1 VVHLWHIF
9 FRRKKP
15 SYEACSDRQTPIA
28 HNWLRLFILPT
39 LLSNSY
45 LRMGVFL
52 SPWTA
57 AITSIITATAS
68 ILLRQYWSRIPLK
81 ATKETS
87 FASTGVTESV
97 ELRDDTD
104 ELQNLKLL
112 YYQLHNLEE
121 FPEVLP
127 TARTLLFALLTE
139 TSTAA
144 KSLPEHESI
153 LSVRSF
159 SRRQLEEFQ
168 HRRDRNIGREWEQ
181 YNLGRKAGGSRE
193 LFGDRE
199 EAIWWLRQIAPVKY
213 VDGAWLGHVGKVT
226 APFGLHKTLK
236 GAWQILSE
244 ELGDGDLEKNH
255 VHMYYELL
263 QGVSPGLP
271 AADDV
276 DFGHPRHQL
285 NELPVWKSAIA
296 QLLVSLFTNEFLPEI
311 LGFNLHF
318 EAVSMDTLKASK
330 ELKEVGID
338 PYYFI
343 LHVSIDNAHSGHTA
357 IALEVVCEYMDYV
370 QRTEGEEA
378 VHQAWKR
385 LQAGYLL
392 SSGLPGTA
400 IPPTKRSVKSHD
412 ITFNPTEMEVAR
424 IFKAKAHVEHGIH
437 CSSKVK
443 IGARTVSEWLDPAAL
458 ESELWQKSLLN
469 ALSNS
474 KFWVC
479 RGDSSKS
486 RFIQEMQW
494 NGRMFG
500 SFTQDEY
507 SLLKR
512 WIDGLP
518 SLSPSSGDGE
528 PRFGIERNILS
539 GYPVF
544 QPAFDAEFSTLLHPT
559 TTLFSYQ
566 NLPTLRIT
574 NRPIIQSLL
583 PLWLSHP
590 CLLQAF
596 VSIPFKTKTKVACA
610 VVKMLRAQGGFDIE
624 QECVA
629 GMSEVRRP
637 NQLGLVGIGMN
648 MMQDHGLSLDIFPT
662 LRHVLHTW
670 PSEFAVNMLHTST
683 RPTKYRGR
691 LIGMATAFSMM
702 HDAMVR
708 CESSVLSIQDKETL
722 RAIAHRELECLRVCW
737 EELETDGDLYKECCE
752 GYQVAKHE
760 IEKSFE
766 V

>member
-1 VVHLWHIF
+1 MD
-9 FRRKKP
+9 
-15 SYEACSDRQTPIA
+15 A
-28 HNWLRLFILPT
+28 
-39 LLSNSY
+39 
-45 LRMGVFL
+45 FL
-52 SPWTA
+52 SLWTA
-57 AITSIITATAS
+57 ALTSIITAAVS
-68 ILLRQYWSRIPLK
+68 ILLKQYWSKVPLK
-81 ATKETS
+81 TNKETS
-87 FASTGVTESV
+87 YVSTGATESTESV
-97 ELRDDTD
+97 ELHDDTD
-104 ELQNLKLL
+104 ELENIKLL
-112 YYQLHNLEE
+112 YYQLHNLED

-127 TARTLLFALLTE
+127 TARTLLLALLRE
-139 TSTAA
+139 TSAAA

-159 SRRQLEEFQ
+159 SRTQLEEFQ
-168 HRRDRNIGREWEQ
+168 HKRDRNIGKEWEQ
-181 YNLGRKAGGSRE
+181 YNLRRKSGGSRE

-263 QGVSPGLP
+263 QTVSPGLP
-271 AADDV
+271 AADV
-276 DFGHPRHQL
+276 IDFGHSRHQL

-296 QLLVSLFTNEFLPEI
+296 QLLVSLFPNEFLPEI

-357 IALEVVCEYMDYV
+357 IALEVVCEYMDFV
-370 QRTEGEEA
+370 RRTKGEEA
-378 VHQAWKR
+378 AHQAWKR

-392 SSGLPGTA
+392 SWGLPGAA
-400 IPPTKRSVKSHD
+400 IPPSKRPVKCPE
-412 ITFNPTEMEVAR
+412 ITLGPTEMEVAR
-424 IFKAKAHVEHGIH
+424 IFKAKAQVEHGIH
-437 CSSKVK
+437 CSSRVK
-443 IGARTVSEWLDPAAL
+443 IGARTVTEWLDPVAL
-458 ESELWQKSLLN
+458 ESERWQKALLD

-486 RFIQEMQW
+486 RFIQELQW
-494 NGRMFG
+494 TGRMFG

-507 SLLKR
+507 SLLRK

-518 SLSPSSGDGE
+518 SLSPTAEDAHA
-528 PRFGIERNILS
+528 RFDIEQDILS

-544 QPAFDAEFSTLLHPT
+544 QPLFDAEFSVPLQPA
-559 TTLFSYQ
+559 TTLFSFQ

-574 NRPIIQSLL
+574 NRPVIENFL

-590 CLLQAF
+590 CLLQPF
-596 VSIPFKTKTKVACA
+596 VSVPFKTKTKLTCTI
-610 VVKMLRAQGGFDIE
+610 VKILRAQKGFDIE
-624 QECVA
+624 QECVD

-637 NQLGLVGIGMN
+637 NRLGLAGIGTN
-648 MMQDHGLSLDIFPT
+648 MMQDHGLSLATFPT
-662 LRHVLHTW
+662 LRHVLQAW
-670 PSEFAVNMLHTST
+670 PSEYAVHMLHTST
-683 RPTKYRGR
+683 RPMKYRGR
-691 LIGMATAFSMM
+691 LIGIATAFAMM
-702 HDAMVR
+702 HAAIVR
-708 CESSVLSIQDKETL
+708 CQPCVLSIQDKETL
-722 RAIAHRELECLRVCW
+722 RKIAQRELECLGVCW
-737 EELETDGDLYKECCE
+737 EELETDRELSEECCK
-752 GYQVAKHE
+752 GYLVAGHE
-760 IEKSFE
+760 IERCFK